1 MRVDVKKLFSIILIL
16 VLICTSVTIVYGG
29 DNYITVRDVVNRLDK
44 VAGSY
49 NPQYTKEKLLSS
61 SSFVLDEDVTKAQCY
76 YLISRA
82 FDNFPQLQGDCL
94 ANSPTKITYYD
105 MPMWAGNEIGKMVS
119 CGLVDND
126 GSGAFYPLQNVTEKE
141 FDTILQRVY
150 RLYGTDKK
158 DDFYSYVNH
167 NELLKD
173 NSAQLEDTGNLN
185 TIDEAQKHNVEM
197 FNSIVNECI
206 DGDWQKG
213 SKESAIQNLYLTIED
228 FKTRNEQGVEPI
240 KPFLDQ
246 LSQVKDDSQLNAFV
260 EEYTKK
266 TSMAAFVNF
275 SLAPQPS
282 DNGKYALYFDCY
294 VPLMYISVSQN
305 PDELERYKK
314 YITDMFEMAGES
326 NKQALEDA
334 ENVLNVEKLLSS
346 DITANGDSEFME
358 TIEADGF
365 DDSSNIMEKLYKS
378 YDLDFIDSKFKTL
391 DLKAI
396 VKAFGYDENLPLI
409 IWDMNRVNKL
419 SELFNGEHSQELA
432 SLQKAY
438 MISIGGMY
446 LSQNFYDLYDN
457 FLMDIYGT
465 DQSVLDQNMAPR
477 TFISNQMSVYI
488 SQIFCQKYFDKSKKE
503 QVIKIAE
510 NLRDTFRE
518 RLKNNRWLSGTTKIK
533 AIEKLDNMDLQV
545 GYPDNWRCYLDYAD
559 IKSPEEGG
567 TYYSNMLEINR
578 AIVKGAIDFSKN
590 YDVKDMWEVQP
601 YDVNAY
607 YVAEK
612 NKMIIPAGICYALSS
627 DSPESNYG
635 TIGTVIAHEMVH
647 AFDTQGAMYDKDGNL
662 TDWWSAVDYSN
673 FKEQC
678 KKVEKFY
685 DGYESATGIETS
697 GQLTLNENIADIG
710 AMACALDAVSKLG
723 NVDYDKCF
731 TAYGKLFFTTSTRQ
745 YLSLLAVMDQHSYGS
760 VRVKRTLSNFQK
772 FYDTYGIN
780 EYNGMYVK
788 PEERI
793 NIW

>member
-1 MRVDVKKLFSIILIL
+1 MKKLFSIILIL

-94 ANSPTKITYYD
+94 ANAPSKVTYYD
-105 MPMWAGNEIGKMVS
+105 MPMWAGNEIGKMIS

-150 RLYGTDKK
+150 RLYGTNNK

-167 NELLKD
+167 NELLED
-173 NSAQLEDTGNLN
+173 NSDKLEDTGNVN

-197 FNSIVNECI
+197 FNDIVNECI
-206 DGDWQKG
+206 DGSWEKG
-213 SKESAIQNLYLTIED
+213 SKESAIQNLYLTIQD

-260 EEYTKK
+260 EDYTKK
-266 TSMAAFVNF
+266 TSMPAFVNF
-275 SLAPQPS
+275 SLAPQPN
-282 DNGKYALYFDCY
+282 DEGKYGLYFDCY

-314 YITDMFEMAGES
+314 YITDMFELAGES
-326 NKQALEDA
+326 NKKALEDA

-346 DITANGDSEFME
+346 DIIANGDSEFME
-358 TIEADGF
+358 TVEADGF

-378 YDLDFIDSKFKTL
+378 YDIDTIDRKFKTL

-396 VKAFGYDENLPLI
+396 VKAFGYDENSPLI

-446 LSQNFYDLYDN
+446 LSQDFYDLYDN

-477 TFISNQMSVYI
+477 TFISNQMSIYI

-503 QVIKIAE
+503 QVIKAAAIAAVILISGVFYTVKQQSETGAAKAAVVHTEESVTQEETENTQNVTGQEEQKALCYVYICGAVVSPGVYEVPEHTRIYEVVELADGFTPEADDTVLNLAE
-510 NLRDTFRE
+510 NVLDGQKLYIPKQGEVTEKADTAQDVQGVGKVNINTADKTALMTLPGIGASKAEDIIQYRKENGSFQKIE
-518 RLKNNRWLSGTTKIK
+518 DIKKISGIKDAAFNKIK
-533 AIEKLDNMDLQV
+533 EL
-545 GYPDNWRCYLDYAD
+545 
-559 IKSPEEGG
+559 
-567 TYYSNMLEINR
+567 
-578 AIVKGAIDFSKN
+578 
-590 YDVKDMWEVQP
+590 
-601 YDVNAY
+601 
-607 YVAEK
+607 
-612 NKMIIPAGICYALSS
+612 IC
-627 DSPESNYG
+627 
-635 TIGTVIAHEMVH
+635 V
-647 AFDTQGAMYDKDGNL
+647 
-662 TDWWSAVDYSN
+662 
-673 FKEQC
+673 
-678 KKVEKFY
+678 
-685 DGYESATGIETS
+685 
-697 GQLTLNENIADIG
+697 
-710 AMACALDAVSKLG
+710 
-723 NVDYDKCF
+723 
-731 TAYGKLFFTTSTRQ
+731 
-745 YLSLLAVMDQHSYGS
+745 
-760 VRVKRTLSNFQK
+760 
-772 FYDTYGIN
+772 
-780 EYNGMYVK
+780 
-788 PEERI
+788 
-793 NIW
+793 